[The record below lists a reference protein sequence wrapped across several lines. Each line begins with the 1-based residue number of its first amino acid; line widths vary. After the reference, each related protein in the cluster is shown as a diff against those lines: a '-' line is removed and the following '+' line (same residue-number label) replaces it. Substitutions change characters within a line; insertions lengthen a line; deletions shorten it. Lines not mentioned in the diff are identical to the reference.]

1 MYNPLYLNDVI
12 KSNEMKIIS
21 EYWKPSFMWA
31 SQPANTY
38 PEFSPE
44 ISK

>member
-31 SQPANTY
+31 SQQASQPT
-38 PEFSPE
+38 PTQSFHLR
-44 ISK
+44 